1 MSKAVSKKNIEGAPD
16 KPGLAGGL
24 RRYFLELK
32 YEWQKVTTPSR
43 KEWRQATIV
52 VFTFVTIL
60 CLIIFAFDF
69 LVTAIFERVVY

>member
-1 MSKAVSKKNIEGAPD
+1 MSKAVSKKQQDAPMERT
-16 KPGLAGGL
+16 GFIHGL

-60 CLIIFAFDF
+60 ALIMFAFDF
-69 LVTAIFERVVY
+69 LVSAFFERVVY